1 VTMGSALHLLK
12 ATEMK
17 SEYKVRQ
24 HDEQDCAV
32 ACIASVARFY
42 GLKTPLVTI
51 RDACGAG
58 REGTTLKGI
67 VEGFGKLGID
77 AKPYKSPDKAVEM
90 LCHAGMPIILHTA
103 RKDGGLHFV
112 VLYRM
117 TGGKAFIMD
126 PADGDFRTMKAEELK
141 KIWSGYLVC
150 MKPKPDFRKGDFTV
164 SPLARFWK
172 VIAANGKDLSLA
184 LAGAMTFIILSI
196 STSIFLQLIID
207 KVLPS
212 GDGRPLALIA
222 GAMALIAALSLY
234 IGYGRV
240 MYLLRT
246 GVRIDSE
253 LIMSYMEHLF
263 RLPVSFFASRKAG
276 ELNSRINDAF
286 KIRSFVSD
294 SLMSIIISAFT
305 LAASIA
311 LMFTYQWRLA
321 LAVLAFMPA
330 YCLIYLGADK
340 ANRKY
345 QREMKENAAAFQ
357 ALSVEAIGGIREVKH
372 FSSESFYAGRIER
385 RYAELAGSVFSGGK
399 AMGAFG
405 TASEG
410 LNRAMTLVI
419 IIVGS
424 SFIFKGSMTAGE
436 LVSFYSLA
444 AFFSGPLSQLVDLNG
459 RLNDA
464 RTSAERL
471 FEIMDA
477 EAEEDEGGFEAICL
491 DKAEDICIE
500 GLCFSYP
507 GRPVLFEGLSIEI
520 PAGSVTAVTG
530 DSGCGKSTLAALI
543 MRDYRPQKG
552 TIYIRGIDVSQISLK
567 KWRKYAAMVPQNS
580 GILSGTLLE
589 CMTCNEREPDLERV
603 AVICAE
609 LGLKDFIVSLP
620 SGLLSTVGE
629 NGCTLSGGQMQRL
642 ALARALYR
650 QPKMLLLDEATS
662 SLDSE
667 SERIILEKVKEFA
680 DEGGTVVMIT
690 HKKDNLKIASKT
702 ISLSEHSKGG
712 FYTPETVVKI

>member
-1 VTMGSALHLLK
+1 MMESALHFFNKRNMK
-12 ATEMK
+12 A
-17 SEYKVRQ
+17 EYKVRQ
-24 HDEQDCAV
+24 HDERDCAA

-42 GLKTPLVTI
+42 GLRTPLISI

-67 VEGFGKLGID
+67 VDGFGKIGID
-77 AKPYKSPDKAVEM
+77 AKPYKSPEKAVE
-90 LCHAGMPIILHTA
+90 LLGQAGLPVILHTV

-112 VLYRM
+112 VLYRIEN
-117 TGGKAFIMD
+117 GKAVIMD
-126 PADGDFRTMKAEELK
+126 PAGGDYRTMKEEELRNV
-141 KIWSGYLVC
+141 WSGYLVC
-150 MKPKPDFRKGDFTV
+150 TKPKPDFRKGDFTV
-164 SPLARFWK
+164 SALSRFWK
-172 VIAANGKDLSLA
+172 VIAANRRDLSLA
-184 LAGAMTFIILSI
+184 LAGALTFIVLSI
-196 STSIFLQLIID
+196 STSLFLQQIID
-207 KVLPS
+207 NVLPS
-212 GDGRPLALIA
+212 GDRNALALIA
-222 GAMALIAALSLY
+222 GAMMLIAALSLF
-234 IGYGRV
+234 IGYGRI

-246 GVRIDSE
+246 GVRIDSD

-276 ELNSRINDAF
+276 ELNSRISDAF

-294 SLMSIIISAFT
+294 SLMSIIISVFT

-311 LMFTYQWRLA
+311 LMFTYHWRLA

-330 YCLIYLGADK
+330 YCLLYLGADK

-372 FSSESFYAGRIER
+372 FSSESFYSGKIER

-399 AMGAFG
+399 AIGAFG
-405 TASEG
+405 MASEG

-424 SFIFKGSMTAGE
+424 SFIFKGTMTAGE

-444 AFFSGPLSQLVDLNG
+444 AFFSGPLSQLVDINS

-477 EAEEDEGGFEAICL
+477 EAEEEGDGFESIDL
-491 DKAEDICIE
+491 DKAEDICID

-507 GRPVLFEGLSIEI
+507 GRPTLFDGLSARI
-520 PAGSVTAVTG
+520 PAGAVTAVTG
-530 DSGCGKSTLAALI
+530 DSGCGKSTLAALV

-552 TIYIRGIDVSQISLK
+552 TISIRDVDISQIGLK
-567 KWRKYAAMVPQNS
+567 RWRKYVAMVPQDS
-580 GILSGTLLE
+580 GIMSGTLLE
-589 CMTCNEREPDLERV
+589 CITCNEREPDPERV
-603 AVICAE
+603 AAICSE
-609 LGLKDFIVSLP
+609 LGLKDFIRSLP

-629 NGCTLSGGQMQRL
+629 NGCTLSGGQMQRV

-650 QPKMLLLDEATS
+650 QPKVLILDEATS

-667 SERIILEKVKEFA
+667 SERIILERVKSFA
-680 DEGGTVVMIT
+680 REGGTVMMIT
-690 HKKDNLKIASKT
+690 HKKENLKIASNT
-702 ISLSEHSKGG
+702 IILSEHSKGE
-712 FYTPETVVKI
+712 FYTPETVVKG